1 MGHGYN
7 EAVQLMQLKISIPP
21 RTAELIGL
29 SEIRRMTD
37 FWSLMDNEYLDYN
50 ALSRSAVADVK
61 SLDRKDPRFLQMMQ
75 VKHKPG
81 GKWYGL

>member
-1 MGHGYN
+1 
-7 EAVQLMQLKISIPP
+7 MQN
-21 RTAELIGL
+21 
-29 SEIRRMTD
+29 
-37 FWSLMDNEYLDYN
+37 FWSLMDNEYIDYN

-61 SLDRKDPRFLQMMQ
+61 SLDRTDRRFLQMMK